1 MSTIDLA
8 QLATLPSVVDELQT
22 RIEQLE
28 LRITVAERRPYAVAE
43 AAKALGVSQKTIRRR
58 IERGEIQHQRTG
70 SRIVVYLPRGT
81 SRPQE

>member
-8 QLATLPSVVDELQT
+8 QLATLPSVVDELQA
-22 RIEQLE
+22 RIQELE
-28 LRITVAERRPYAVAE
+28 VRITVAERRPHSVAD

-70 SRIVVYLPRGT
+70 SRVVVYL
-81 SRPQE
+81 SHASNNRP

>member
-8 QLATLPSVVDELQT
+8 QLATLPSVVDELQA

-28 LRITVAERRPYAVAE
+28 VRIAVAERRPYSVAD
-43 AAKALGVSQKTIRRR
+43 AAKALGVSEKTIRRR

-70 SRIVVYLPRGT
+70 SRVVVYLPRPLNN
-81 SRPQE
+81 RP